1 MQRFEKTAFVPLD
14 EEEREPRIQLE
25 VQLTA
30 WWREKCGG
38 RTSPPQPHG
47 FLIGSLTGKFRARGA
62 SCRLV
67 LARQGALE

>member
-30 WWREKCGG
+30 W
-38 RTSPPQPHG
+38 
-47 FLIGSLTGKFRARGA
+47 
-62 SCRLV
+62 
-67 LARQGALE
+67 

>member
-1 MQRFEKTAFVPLD
+1 MQRFEKTTFVSLD

-30 WWREKCGG
+30 WRWTHAR
-38 RTSPPQPHG
+38 PQPNG

-62 SCRLV
+62 LCRLV
-67 LARQGALE
+67 LARQGTLE